1 MLIPASSAHLHLSH
15 LFSSSSSSCA
25 DSEAEKEGKID
36 LLTHLSSYL
45 LPRPAF
51 CFDLICPSSP
61 FLTLLCRSS
70 QQTLPAAS
78 LQLDSPEDQLR
89 GFLGSHVIIPLAQT
103 VENEEVLEVV
113 RLESHGFIQEDV
125 LSRDMYLLQLC
136 SGIDERAI
144 GACAQLVFAPID
156 ESFADDAFL
165 LPSGFREPP
174 LSATRTL
181 DLSSALDNGGGST
194 GRAASDALSNTGN
207 SRSVL
212 TIAFQFT
219 FENHLRE
226 NVAAMAR
233 QYVRSVAASVQQVA
247 MAISL
252 SRLGAQLRPK
262 QHKLLYC

>member
-25 DSEAEKEGKID
+25 YSEAEKEGKID
-36 LLTHLSSYL
+36 LLTHLS
-45 LPRPAF
+45 
-51 CFDLICPSSP
+51 
-61 FLTLLCRSS
+61 
-70 QQTLPAAS
+70 
-78 LQLDSPEDQLR
+78 
-89 GFLGSHVIIPLAQT
+89 
-103 VENEEVLEVV
+103 
-113 RLESHGFIQEDV
+113 
-125 LSRDMYLLQLC
+125 

-233 QYVRSVAASVQQVA
+233 QYVWSVAASVQQVA